1 MAQSQC
7 HAWEWV
13 KTEMLLQEQ
22 WGQARLRQPVE
33 VIRVVVGTE
42 QQQRLLMA
50 LRGTSPV
57 PPAWRQGTGTP
68 PTADVRDRIG
78 SIGLVE
84 ATLAQ
89 PQQTGL
95 QTHLGWT
102 KGLE

>member
-1 MAQSQC
+1 MAQSEC

-13 KTEMLLQEQ
+13 KAEMLLQEQ

-33 VIRVVVGTE
+33 VVRIVMRAE

-57 PPAWRQGTGTP
+57 PPAWRKGTCTSPVAELGIL
-68 PTADVRDRIG
+68 IG
-78 SIGLVE
+78 SVGLVE

-89 PQQTGL
+89 PQ
-95 QTHLGWT
+95 
-102 KGLE
+102 